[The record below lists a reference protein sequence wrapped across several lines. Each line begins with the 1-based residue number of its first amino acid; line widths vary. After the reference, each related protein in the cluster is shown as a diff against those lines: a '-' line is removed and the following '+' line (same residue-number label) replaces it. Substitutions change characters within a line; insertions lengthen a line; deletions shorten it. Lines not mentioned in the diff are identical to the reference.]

1 MNELAN
7 AGSARLLPARTLSG
21 PAAPRG
27 RDTAD
32 PVSVVIVTSDPIT
45 ADGTAAYLR
54 GLAGIRLLP
63 ADRLERADVILV
75 MTTHVTE
82 DTLALMQAAADKVTH
97 RDTRFVLV
105 GDGMREHHLLRAVS
119 CGLISV
125 LPWQGTSLGRIARAI
140 VAVRRDRLEM
150 PEAELGW
157 LVAHIRTIQ
166 REVLA
171 PNGLTAGG
179 LESRELE
186 VLRLVAEGLDTTEI
200 ARLLSYSERTVKS
213 IVHRMLA
220 RLSLRNRSHAVAF
233 ALRHGLL

>member
-1 MNELAN
+1 MNEHGN
-7 AGSARLLPARTLSG
+7 AGSARLLPARTRPATVTSG
-21 PAAPRG
+21 PRN
-27 RDTAD
+27 TAD
-32 PVSVVIVTSDPIT
+32 PVSVAIVTSDPIT

-63 ADRLERADVILV
+63 KDRLDQADVILV
-75 MTTHVTE
+75 MAKQVTE
-82 DTLALMQAAADKVTH
+82 ETLALMQAAADQAAH
-97 RDTRFVLV
+97 RNTRFVLV

-125 LPWQGTSLGRIARAI
+125 LPWQGTSLGRIAHAI
-140 VAVRRDRLEM
+140 IAVRRDHLEM

-157 LVAHIRTIQ
+157 LVAHIRAVQ

-179 LESRELE
+179 LASRELE
-186 VLRLVAEGLDTTEI
+186 VLRLVADGLDTTEI
-200 ARLLSYSERTVKS
+200 ARLLNYSERTVKS
-213 IVHRMLA
+213 IVHGMLA

-233 ALRHGLL
+233 ALRNGLL